1 METNINNIDANWKN
15 VKNKCR
21 TTVNKEYSDKEA
33 TEKFKKQLLISEH
46 SPIRLLNV
54 DWSWKDMKSY
64 VSVHFSRHKW
74 ECFVSTQRS
83 DRTGVNRDELP
94 QGAFVNMDGY
104 ANAQNLIDTARKR
117 LCFQASPETRQAMC
131 DLKKEITKQEPE
143 IGKVLVPNC
152 IYRGGCPEFKSCGF
166 IDKFLKDNPN
176 VNMFNIQER
185 YDAYNEWFSKTS
197 HKEIFGVR
205 E

>member
-1 METNINNIDANWKN
+1 MFKLETNINNIDADWKN

-46 SPIRLLNV
+46 SPIRLLSV
-54 DWSWKDMKSY
+54 DWSWKDMKSF

-94 QGAFVNMDGY
+94 QGALVNMDGY

-117 LCFQASPETRQAMC
+117 LCFQASQETRQAMC
-131 DLKKEITKQEPE
+131 DLKKEITKQESE
-143 IGKVLVPNC
+143 IGNVLVPNC
-152 IYRGGCPEFKSCGF
+152 LYRMGCPEFKSCGF
-166 IDKFLKDNPN
+166 IEKFLKDNHN

-185 YDAYNEWFSKTS
+185 YDAYNEWFDRTSK
-197 HKEIFGVR
+197 
-205 E
+205 

>member
-21 TTVNKEYSDKEA
+21 TTVNKEYSEKEA

-54 DWSWKDMKSY
+54 DWSWKGIKSF

-94 QGAFVNMDGY
+94 QGTLVNMDGY

-117 LCFQASPETRQAMC
+117 LCFQASQETRQAMC
-131 DLKKEITKQEPE
+131 DLKKEITKQESE
-143 IGKVLVPNC
+143 IGNVLVPNC
-152 IYRGGCPEFKSCGF
+152 LYRMGCPEFKSCGF
-166 IDKFLKDNPN
+166 IEKFLKDNHN

-185 YDAYNEWFSKTS
+185 YDAYNEWFDRTSK
-197 HKEIFGVR
+197 
-205 E
+205 

>member
-1 METNINNIDANWKN
+1 MITLETNINNIDADWKN

-46 SPIRLLNV
+46 SPIRLLSV
-54 DWSWKDMKSY
+54 DWSWKDMKSF

-94 QGAFVNMDGY
+94 QGALVNMDGY

-117 LCFQASPETRQAMC
+117 LCFQASQETRQAMC
-131 DLKKEITKQEPE
+131 DLKKEITKQESE
-143 IGKVLVPNC
+143 IGNVLVPNC
-152 IYRGGCPEFKSCGF
+152 LYRMGCPEFKSCGF
-166 IDKFLKDNPN
+166 IEKFLKDNHN

-185 YDAYNEWFSKTS
+185 YDAYNEWFDRTSK
-197 HKEIFGVR
+197 
-205 E
+205 

>member
-1 METNINNIDANWKN
+1 METNINNIDADWKN

-143 IGKVLVPNC
+143 IGNVLVPNC
-152 IYRGGCPEFKSCGF
+152 LYRMGCPEFKSCGF

-185 YDAYNEWFSKTS
+185 YDAYNEWFSKTNN
-197 HKEIFGVR
+197 KEIFGVR
-205 E
+205 K